1 MNWMDNGVTRFL
13 GRIADF
19 MFLNILWIVC
29 SIPIVTIGASTTA
42 MYSVMLKLVKNEE
55 GYIVKGFLKAF
66 KENFKQSTIM
76 WLLYLVVGILI
87 VVDFRL
93 VWVMNSSIRN
103 VMQVFLTIMS
113 IFLISMGIYG
123 FSLQARYENTIK
135 NTLKNAMILTI
146 AKAPYTLLMLVI
158 TIAPIIVTLLTVRT
172 LLLGILIWLMIGV
185 SVVVWLDS
193 LLLRRVFL
201 IFDEPQ
207 EKVDSKKV

>member
-1 MNWMDNGVTRFL
+1 MNWIDNGVTRFL

-29 SIPIVTIGASTTA
+29 SIPIITIGASTTA

-76 WLLYLVVGILI
+76 WLLYLVLGILI

-146 AKAPYTLLMLVI
+146 ASAIHIVDVGHYNRSDHCNIAHSSDVVIRNFDLADDRCFRGGMAGFSAFAKSIPY
-158 TIAPIIVTLLTVRT
+158 
-172 LLLGILIWLMIGV
+172 
-185 SVVVWLDS
+185 
-193 LLLRRVFL
+193 F
-201 IFDEPQ
+201 
-207 EKVDSKKV
+207 